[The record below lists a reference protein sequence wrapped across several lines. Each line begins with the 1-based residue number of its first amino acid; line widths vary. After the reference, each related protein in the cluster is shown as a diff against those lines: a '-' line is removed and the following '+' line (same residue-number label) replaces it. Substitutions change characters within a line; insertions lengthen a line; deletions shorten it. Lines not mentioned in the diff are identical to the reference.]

1 MSGPAGGNAGTSEP
15 AGSSASR
22 NLLRTVL
29 SLIAIACFLGLT
41 AYLFSRMNLRAFF
54 GIWRQ
59 VSWAALLFALAI
71 YFSLNFFR
79 SLRFKVVTGSSL
91 SLGLLFPVTLYY
103 NFLAQTLP
111 FRTGELSYVVILRRH
126 RPGVTAEGAGALVG
140 SKLFELLM
148 VMLGGCIGVISL
160 AGRLQGRTWILAGLL
175 LAGLLACVLAISNSG
190 VVVRM
195 LSRCFHWLGETS
207 PLRGWPLV
215 VTFAER
221 LDHMGGHL
229 QDLRRPRRLMATL
242 ACSFCT
248 YGLSVAFS
256 MWLLTCTGIA
266 QAGLPLLAVISLV
279 MAAGFLPLS
288 IAGLG
293 VVEGSWAFGL
303 SVLLGIGR
311 GEAIAAG
318 FFIHGCQL
326 MAACISGMA
335 GYIWQKHLTK

>member
-1 MSGPAGGNAGTSEP
+1 MAI
-15 AGSSASR
+15 
-22 NLLRTVL
+22 
-29 SLIAIACFLGLT
+29 SLIAVASFLGLT
-41 AYLFSRMNLRAFF
+41 AYLFSRMDMQAFLE
-54 GIWRQ
+54 IWGR
-59 VSWAALLFALAI
+59 VSWATLLVGLGI
-71 YFSLNFFR
+71 YFALNFFR
-79 SLRFKVVTGSSL
+79 ALRFKVVTGSEL
-91 SLGLLFPVTLYY
+91 GLGLLYPITLYY

-111 FRTGELSYVVILRRH
+111 FRTGELSYIVILRRH

-148 VMLGGCIGVISL
+148 VMLGGCVGVVSL
-160 AGRLQGRTWILAGLL
+160 SSRLQGRTWILASML

-190 VVVRM
+190 LVVRM
-195 LSRCFHWLGETS
+195 ISRCFHWLGETS

-215 VTFAER
+215 VTFAQR

-229 QDLRRPRRLMATL
+229 HDLRRPGRLLAVF
-242 ACSFCT
+242 ACSLGT
-248 YGLSVAFS
+248 YGLSVAFN
-256 MWLLTCTGIA
+256 MWLLTAAGIA
-266 QAGLPLLAVISLV
+266 GAGLPLLAIISLV

-303 SVLLGIGR
+303 AVLLGVGR

-326 MAACISGMA
+326 MAACVSGVA
-335 GYIWQKHLTK
+335 GYIWQKHLKT